1 MVDHP
6 SDFGRLVLGWIDADF
21 RNQIFVG
28 KLVTKSTRFT
38 SFFTSPVAK
47 LQPELAGEVCVAYFN
62 LAAEYE
68 HLRKWT
74 EPPET

>member
-1 MVDHP
+1 M
-6 SDFGRLVLGWIDADF
+6 
-21 RNQIFVG
+21 
-28 KLVTKSTRFT
+28 TKSTRFT

-74 EPPET
+74 EAYSQLAREAKDRGLIFQAS